1 MNKALHLRKITLG
14 DSEVLLNWRNDSV
27 TRRNSHTPSSVDVD
41 EHQAYL
47 NKTINSSQRSQFILE
62 YNGVP
67 VGTIS
72 EDKWGDQEF
81 KLSYT
86 VSPSFR
92 GKKIGQIMMNIYLL
106 ERIGIFF
113 CEIKEENT
121 PSIKMV
127 KNLGFKFFSNKDGL
141 DLYQLNRLPEL
152 K

>member
-1 MNKALHLRKITLG
+1 MSKALHLRKITLR

-27 TRRNSHTPSSVDVD
+27 SRRNSHTLSSVDID
-41 EHQAYL
+41 EHKAYL
-47 NKTINSSQRSQFILE
+47 NRTINGSQRSQFILE
-62 YNGVP
+62 YNKVP

-72 EDKWGDQEF
+72 EDKLGDQDF

-106 ERIGIFF
+106 DRTGIFF
-113 CEIKEENT
+113 CEIKKRNI

-127 KNLGFKFFSNKDGL
+127 KNLGFKFLATKDGI
-141 DLYQLNRLPEL
+141 DLYQLNRLPKL